1 MKSSSSNKKQL
12 TCLALTLLIVSAI
25 DNIRNLPQTALFGST
40 LIFFFVLSA
49 LLFLIPVALVSAQLS
64 SLSQE
69 HGGIYHW
76 TCLALGPRMGLLAVW
91 LQWINTLI
99 WFPSILSFIAATAAY
114 FFNPELANNKTYLI
128 SVILIVFWGLTF
140 LNLAGVHRSA
150 KFASLGAFFGAL
162 VPILFI
168 IVLATVWLLL
178 GHPVQI
184 HFHLNNLVP
193 SFHSSESWSSLGA
206 LTAIMTSFLGVE
218 LAMVHINE
226 VKNPK
231 TTFPKALFF
240 SVLLILST
248 MILGSLAIALVIPL
262 DKINLVAGVMQ
273 TFSFFFT
280 AYHLTFLI
288 PVIMLMILVGSGGS
302 MISWIISPAKGL
314 LQAAESGYLPSFFT
328 VRNRH
333 GVAVRLLIAQAVV
346 VSLACSA
353 WGFMPSVNGAYW
365 LLTDL
370 STQLY
375 ILMYVLMFIAA
386 WRLKVKTTSFIE
398 GFKIPGGTLG
408 TVSVCVIGL
417 LGCIITLLVGFVPPS
432 GIDVGGKA
440 HYLITFSSGII
451 LLIVPVVF
459 FYAYKS
465 LKTKIAFEI
474 VSKNG

>member
-1 MKSSSSNKKQL
+1 M
-12 TCLALTLLIVSAI
+12 ALTLLIISAI

-49 LLFLIPVALVSAQLS
+49 LMFLIPVALVSAQLS
-64 SLSQE
+64 SLSHE

-76 TCLALGPRMGLLAVW
+76 VDRGLGPKVGLLAVW

-99 WFPSILSFIAATAAY
+99 WFPSILSFIAATAAF
-114 FFNPELANNKTYLI
+114 FFNPELANNKIYLI

-140 LNLAGVHRSA
+140 INLAGIHRSA

-162 VPILFI
+162 VPIVFI
-168 IVLATVWLLL
+168 IALAIAWLLL

-184 HFHLNNLVP
+184 HLHLNNLLP
-193 SFHSSESWSSLGA
+193 SFHRSESWSSLGA

-218 LAMVHINE
+218 LATVHISE
-226 VKNPK
+226 VKNPR

-240 SVLLILST
+240 SVLIILASMT
-248 MILGSLAIALVIPL
+248 LGSLAIALVIPL

-288 PVIMLMILVGSGGS
+288 PVVMLMILVGSGGS

-333 GVAVRLLIAQAVV
+333 GVAARLLIAQAVV

-353 WGFMPSVNGAYW
+353 WGLMPSVNGAYW

-386 WRLKVKTTSFIE
+386 LRLKIKKTTVMD
-398 GFKIPGGTLG
+398 GFKIPGGTIG
-408 TVSVCVIGL
+408 TALVCMVGL
-417 LGCIITLLVGFVPPS
+417 FGCVVTLLVGFLPPS
-432 GIDVGGKA
+432 SIDVGGKI
-440 HYLITFSSGII
+440 HYLITFSSGML
-451 LLIVPVVF
+451 LLIIPVVF
-459 FYAYKS
+459 FYAYKVW
-465 LKTKIAFEI
+465 KKA
-474 VSKNG
+474 K

>member
-1 MKSSSSNKKQL
+1 M
-12 TCLALTLLIVSAI
+12 ALTLLIISAI

-40 LIFFFVLSA
+40 LLFFFILFA

-64 SLSQE
+64 SLSHQQ
-69 HGGIYHW
+69 GGIYHW
-76 TCLALGPRMGLLAVW
+76 TNLALGPKIGLLAVW

-114 FFNPELANNKTYLI
+114 FFNPALADNKTYLI

-140 LNLAGVHRSA
+140 INLAGIHRSA

-168 IVLATVWLLL
+168 IALAIVWVVM
-178 GHPVQI
+178 GHPVQL
-184 HFHLNNLVP
+184 HFHLNNLIP
-193 SFHSSESWSSLGA
+193 SFHRSESWSSLGA

-218 LAMVHINE
+218 LATVHISE
-226 VKNPK
+226 VKNPR

-240 SVLLILST
+240 SVVIILST
-248 MILGSLAIALVIPL
+248 MTLGSLAIALVIPL

-273 TFSFFFT
+273 TFDFFFK
-280 AYHLTFLI
+280 AYHLNFLL
-288 PVIMLMILVGSGGS
+288 PVMMLMILIGSGGS
-302 MISWIISPAKGL
+302 MISWIISPARGL

-333 GVAVRLLIAQAVV
+333 GVAARLLIAQAVV

-353 WGFMPSVNGAYW
+353 WGLMPSVNGAYW

-386 WRLKVKTTSFIE
+386 LRLKIKSSTSMD
-398 GFKIPGGTLG
+398 GFNIPGGTFG
-408 TVSVCVIGL
+408 TAIVCLIGL
-417 LGCIITLLVGFVPPS
+417 FGCIVTLLVGFLPPGS
-432 GIDVGGKA
+432 INVGGKL
-440 HYLITFSSGII
+440 HYFITFSSGMF
-451 LLIVPVVF
+451 LLITPVAF
-459 FYAYKS
+459 FYAYKAW
-465 LKTKIAFEI
+465 KAR
-474 VSKNG
+474 

>member
-1 MKSSSSNKKQL
+1 M
-12 TCLALTLLIVSAI
+12 ALTLLIISAI

-40 LIFFFVLSA
+40 LLFFFVLSA

-64 SLSQE
+64 SLSHE

-76 TCLALGPRMGLLAVW
+76 THLALGPKIGLLAVW

-114 FFNPELANNKTYLI
+114 FFNPELANSKMYLI
-128 SVILIVFWGLTF
+128 SVILIVFWGITLI
-140 LNLAGVHRSA
+140 NLAGIHRSA

-168 IVLATVWLLL
+168 IGLAMTWVIL
-178 GHPVQI
+178 GHPVQL
-184 HFHLNNLVP
+184 HFHLNNLFP
-193 SFHSSESWSSLGA
+193 SFHRAESWSSLGA

-218 LAMVHINE
+218 LATVHISE

-231 TTFPKALFF
+231 STFPKALFF
-240 SVLLILST
+240 SVLIILST
-248 MILGSLAIALVIPL
+248 MTLGSLAIALVIPL

-273 TFSFFFT
+273 TFDFFFK
-280 AYHLTFLI
+280 AYHLNFLL
-288 PVIMLMILVGSGGS
+288 PVVMLMILMGSGGS
-302 MISWIISPAKGL
+302 MISWIISPARGL
-314 LQAAESGYLPSFFT
+314 LQAAESGYLPAFFT

-333 GVAVRLLIAQAVV
+333 GVAARLLIAQAIV

-353 WGFMPSVNGAYW
+353 WGLMPSVNGAYW

-386 WRLKVKTTSFIE
+386 LRLKIKSSASGE
-398 GFKIPGGTLG
+398 GFKIPGGTMG
-408 TVSVCVIGL
+408 TLIVCAIGL
-417 LGCIITLLVGFVPPS
+417 FGCVITLLVGFLPPAS
-432 GIDVGGKA
+432 IDVGGKL
-440 HYLITFSSGII
+440 HYFITFSGGMI

-459 FYAYKS
+459 FYAYKACRTV
-465 LKTKIAFEI
+465 K
-474 VSKNG
+474 SKE

>member
-1 MKSSSSNKKQL
+1 M
-12 TCLALTLLIVSAI
+12 ALTLLIISAI
-25 DNIRNLPQTALFGST
+25 DNIRTLPQTALFGST
-40 LIFFFVLSA
+40 LLFFFVLSA

-64 SLSQE
+64 SLSHE

-76 TCLALGPRMGLLAVW
+76 TNLALGPKMGVLAVW

-99 WFPSILSFIAATAAY
+99 WFPSILSFIAATAAF

-128 SVILIVFWGLTF
+128 SVILVVFWGLTF
-140 LNLAGVHRSA
+140 INLAGVHRSA
-150 KFASLGAFFGAL
+150 KFASLGAFFGAV

-168 IVLATVWLLL
+168 IGLAVAWLLL

-184 HFHLNNLVP
+184 HFHLNNLIP
-193 SFHSSESWSSLGA
+193 SFHRSDSWSSLGA
-206 LTAIMTSFLGVE
+206 LTAIMTSFLGIE
-218 LAMVHINE
+218 LATVHISE

-240 SVLLILST
+240 SVLIILGT
-248 MILGSLAIALVIPL
+248 MTFGSLAIALVIPL

-288 PVIMLMILVGSGGS
+288 PVIMIVILLGSTGS

-333 GVAVRLLIAQAVV
+333 GVAARLLIAQAIV

-353 WGFMPSVNGAYW
+353 WGLMPSVNGAYW

-386 WRLKVKTTSFIE
+386 LGLKMKNASSIE

-408 TVSVCVIGL
+408 TILVCL
-417 LGCIITLLVGFVPPS
+417 LGLFGCVVTLIVGFLPPAN
-432 GIDVGGKA
+432 IDVGGKM
-440 HYLITFSSGII
+440 HYFITFSGGMI
-451 LLIVPVVF
+451 LLIVPVAF
-459 FYAYKS
+459 FYAYKAYRPV
-465 LKTKIAFEI
+465 K
-474 VSKNG
+474 SKE